1 MALVLIAAIGL
12 SAFTAAIVV
21 MNRFGARVWLLA
33 LMLCMVAGGAWMLVS
48 RKWRSRPPP

>member
-1 MALVLIAAIGL
+1 MTLQRPSLRRMALVLIAAIGL

-33 LMLCMVAGGAWMLVS
+33 LM
-48 RKWRSRPPP
+48 